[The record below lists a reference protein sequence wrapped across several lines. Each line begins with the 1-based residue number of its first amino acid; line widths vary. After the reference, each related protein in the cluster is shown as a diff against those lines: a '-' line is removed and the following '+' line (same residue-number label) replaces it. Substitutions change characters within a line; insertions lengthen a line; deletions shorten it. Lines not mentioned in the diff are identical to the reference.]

1 MKLLV
6 DNQLPE
12 ALAAYLAGEG
22 IESRHVRR
30 LGLGAAPDLEIW
42 RYAADG
48 GFSIVT
54 MDEDFQHLAARYGT
68 PPQVVWVRLGNVRK
82 QALLEAFST
91 LLPEFRA
98 GLENG
103 IPVIEI
109 G

>member
-1 MKLLV
+1 LKLLV

-12 ALAAYLAGEG
+12 ALAVFLAANG

-30 LGLGAAPDLEIW
+30 LGLGSVSDEEIW
-42 RYAADG
+42 RFARAE
-48 GFSIVT
+48 GFAIVT
-54 MDEDFQHLAARYGT
+54 MDEDFQHLAVRYGT

-82 QALLEAFST
+82 LVLLEAFASI
-91 LLPEFRA
+91 LPGLRA

-103 IPVIEI
+103 TPVIEI